1 MDKFNGFLKKIIIWF
16 ALIFI
21 SILIF
26 VSSFENGILL
36 SLLSIVIIYLFVDK
50 VKIKNYVLFLVLFSF
65 ITKLVA
71 VIVLKIPLRGDYYLM
86 YHASKSVLK
95 GDLSF
100 TTDPYFGVF
109 GYQLFNVFYQ
119 ALILKIIKYSF
130 VLKILNCVYSTV
142 ITVLIYKIGKKISNE
157 KAARVS
163 SLIYAIALYPIY
175 LNTIFGNQQLS
186 LMLILLGVYL
196 IIEKE
201 SNIKF
206 LLLGGFLFFFLYLER
221 AEGIIYIMT
230 LIIYFFVTSKKILPF
245 IKKIVPIILVYFL
258 VTISA
263 STLIIKTNINKIGFK
278 NANPYWKVLCGLSYE
293 HSGKFNYDDETN
305 YIHDKNLEI
314 KEIKNRL
321 TDFKTLPGLFYRKI
335 KVQYLYDDID
345 QTFQVNNTKQFKG
358 LILTVILNYIRV
370 INIITILLVLV
381 GQIKNKK
388 KKRKNWEL
396 FIIINFLLYFAAYL
410 LIEVNAR
417 YYYNIQVDMIILSS
431 IGIGYLI
438 SIIEKH
444 KKRSIK

>member
-1 MDKFNGFLKKIIIWF
+1 MDKFNGFLKKIIFWF

-119 ALILKIIKYSF
+119 ALILKIFKYSF

-142 ITVLIYKIGKKISNE
+142 ITVLIYKIEKKISNE
-157 KAARVS
+157 KAARIS
-163 SLIYAIALYPIY
+163 SLIYSIALYPIY

-196 IIEKE
+196 ILEKE

-206 LLLGGFLFFFLYLER
+206 LLLGGFLIALGHLER

-230 LIIYFFVTSKKILPF
+230 LIIYFFVTSKKNLPF
-245 IKKIVPIILVYFL
+245 IKKIVPIVLVYFL

-381 GQIKNKK
+381 GQIKNRKG
-388 KKRKNWEL
+388 KRKNWEL

-438 SIIEKH
+438 GIIEKH
-444 KKRSIK
+444 KKRSIR

>member
-1 MDKFNGFLKKIIIWF
+1 MKKLNDILKKMIFIVM
-16 ALIFI
+16 LIFI

-26 VSSFENGILL
+26 VSTFENGV
-36 SLLSIVIIYLFVDK
+36 LLSILSVVIIYLFVDK
-50 VKIKNYVLFLVLFSF
+50 VKIKNFVLFLVIFSF
-65 ITKLVA
+65 ITKLIA

-119 ALILKIIKYSF
+119 ALILKIFKFSF
-130 VLKILNCVYSTV
+130 VLKILNCIYSTI
-142 ITVLIYKIGKKISNE
+142 ITVLIYKISRKISNE
-157 KAARVS
+157 KAAKIS
-163 SLIYAIALYPIY
+163 SLIYTVTLYPIY

-186 LMLILLGVYL
+186 LMLILLGVYFIL
-196 IIEKE
+196 EKDN
-201 SNIKF
+201 NIKY
-206 LLLGGFLFFFLYLER
+206 LLLGGLLIALGHLER

-230 LIIYFFVTSKKILPF
+230 LAVYFFVTSKKILPF
-245 IKKIVPIILVYFL
+245 IKKIVPIVLVYFV

-305 YIHDKNLEI
+305 YIHDKDLEI

-345 QTFQVNNTKQFKG
+345 QTFQVNNTKQFG
-358 LILTVILNYIRV
+358 GIILNVILNYIRV
-370 INIITILLVLV
+370 INILTILFVMY
-381 GQIKNKK
+381 GQIK
-388 KKRKNWEL
+388 KRKEKRDKWEL
-396 FIIINFLLYFAAYL
+396 FIIINFLLYFVAYL

-417 YYYNIQVDMIILSS
+417 YYYNIQVDMVILSS

-438 SIIEKH
+438 KLIDNKN
-444 KKRSIK
+444 KRFK

>member
-206 LLLGGFLFFFLYLER
+206 LLLGGFLIALGHLER

-381 GQIKNKK
+381 GQIKNRKG
-388 KKRKNWEL
+388 KRKNWEL